1 MSTGMTSYADLSQV
15 AAFHPGDGGM
25 DGGGSEWIMAI
36 VIFVWFIW
44 WMIWQFN
51 QEDQELK
58 EAVRLYKEVG
68 MERAMATAKG
78 HVATDEEMK
87 AIEVQRAMGHRSGH

>member
-1 MSTGMTSYADLSQV
+1 MSTGITSYADLSQV
-15 AAFHPGDGGM
+15 AAFHPGAGGM

-44 WMIWQFN
+44 WMIWQFK

-78 HVATDEEMK
+78 RVATDEEMK
-87 AIEVQRAMGHRSGH
+87 AIEVQRAMGHRGGH

>member
-15 AAFHPGDGGM
+15 AAFSPGAGSM
-25 DGGGSEWIMAI
+25 DGGGAEWIMAL
-36 VIFVWFIW
+36 VIFVWMIW
-44 WMIWQFN
+44 WMIWQFKK
-51 QEDQELK
+51 EDEELK

-78 HVATDEEMK
+78 HIATDDELK
-87 AIEVQRAMGHRSGH
+87 ALEVQRAMGQRGGQ